1 MVDDFWWILT
11 CMGPAAKNFLRLMA
25 GFAVATI
32 VNLSWQDQILQRT
45 NGEVLLGWV
54 GVGSNLGFLTFG
66 VALVLLSWAGYNLPA
81 AKWPLSLAG
90 LLGIYFI
97 GSPLAASLDSMVAIV
112 LNSAGM
118 TLFHQAFF
126 AQLIAAAID
135 DSDYSQTRRG
145 GTIGYGIGFVVVS
158 YRWPELSLAWVLLIS
173 VALLAMIRTQPPLVD
188 ELKNESQK
196 ATDSNSGKGSVWRQ
210 FIPILILFS
219 VLGACSRVYESFGP
233 PSLLENWVG
242 LLAIVS
248 LLTIEVVIL
257 PLTKR
262 LTGSVWVVASV
273 FAWVAAY
280 GSLWLGSPWLI
291 FGVSV
296 IGINCCGQVVIQQR
310 AQSLSNR
317 GSANLQAILQIGSAV
332 AAGIV
337 SALAVP
343 WSRSDWPIWALGLF
357 TAFAAF
363 IIVIATL
370 SLTGPTAKN
379 GTGEV

>member
-1 MVDDFWWILT
+1 
-11 CMGPAAKNFLRLMA
+11 MGPAAINFLRLMA

-45 NGEVLLGWV
+45 NGEELLGWV
-54 GVGSNLGFLTFG
+54 GVGSNLGFFFFG
-66 VALVLLSWAGYNLPA
+66 VALVLLSSAGYNLPA

-90 LLGIYFI
+90 LLGIYFV
-97 GSPLAASLDSMVAIV
+97 GSPLAASLDSVVAIV
-112 LNSAGM
+112 VNSAGM

-126 AQLIAAAID
+126 AQLTAAAID
-135 DSDYSQTRRG
+135 DSDFSQTRRG
-145 GTIGYGIGFVVVS
+145 GTIGYGIGFVVAS
-158 YRWPELSLAWVLLIS
+158 YRWHELSLGWVLFIS
-173 VALLAMIRTQPPLVD
+173 IALLAMIRTKPLLLD
-188 ELKNESQK
+188 QLKNESQQ
-196 ATDSNSGKGSVWRQ
+196 TTNSNAVNESVWRQ

-219 VLGACSRVYESFGP
+219 VLGACSRVYDSFGP
-233 PSLLENWVG
+233 PLLLGTWDG
-242 LLAIVS
+242 MLAIVS
-248 LLTIEVVIL
+248 LLTIEVIIL

-291 FGVSV
+291 FGVSL

-310 AQSLSNR
+310 AQALSKR
-317 GSANLQAILQIGSAV
+317 GSANLQAILQIGSAI

-343 WSRSDWPIWALGLF
+343 WLRSDEWPIWGLGLF

-370 SLTGPTAKN
+370 SLARKSGKQETR
-379 GTGEV
+379 EV